1 MSDWTSLLPLFV
13 IGTGTGV
20 LATLLGVGG
29 GIVVV
34 PLLTQVY
41 GFEPALA
48 AGTSICCVFLN
59 CLSGSAVYLRQ
70 RRVDVPLG
78 LAFAAA
84 TLPGAALGVWLV
96 QRVQSATFD
105 LLFGALMA
113 LVGVLMF
120 GKRPGGAGTDGGNP
134 APLLR
139 AGRERTL
146 TDAGGRA
153 FAYRVSWTLGTA
165 VSAAVGVL
173 AAFFGVGGGLI
184 HVPFL
189 HRVFGMAIHAAT
201 ATSLFILTFTSLGS
215 AAGQMA
221 LGQVRY
227 DFVLA
232 IGAGLVLG
240 AQLGARLA
248 PKTKPRVL
256 VALVAVA
263 LAGVGGRL
271 IWKGLT
277 G

>member
-1 MSDWTSLLPLFV
+1 MSDGTALLPLFAV
-13 IGTGTGV
+13 GAGTGV
-20 LATLLGVGG
+20 LATLLGIGG
-29 GIVVV
+29 GVVVV
-34 PLLTQVY
+34 PVLTQIY
-41 GFEPALA
+41 GFPPALA

-59 CLSGSAVYLRQ
+59 CVSGSAVYLRQ
-70 RRVDVPLG
+70 RRIDIPLG
-78 LAFAAA
+78 LAFGAA

-113 LVGVLMF
+113 AVGALLVA
-120 GKRPGGAGTDGGNP
+120 KRPGGPGTDRDAP
-134 APLLR
+134 EPLLR
-139 AGRERTL
+139 TGRARSI
-146 TDAGGRA
+146 TDAGGRT
-153 FAYRVSWTLGTA
+153 FAYRVSWALGLA
-165 VSAAVGVL
+165 MSAAAGVL
-173 AAFFGVGGGLI
+173 AAFFGVGGGFL

-221 LGQVRY
+221 LRQARY
-227 DFVLA
+227 DYVAA

-248 PKTKPRVL
+248 PRAKPRVL
-256 VALVAVA
+256 AALVAVA
-263 LAGVGGRL
+263 LAGVGARM
-271 IWKGLT
+271 IWRGIT

>member
-1 MSDWTSLLPLFV
+1 MIDLSSLLPLFA
-13 IGTGTGV
+13 IGAGTGV

-34 PLLTQVY
+34 PVLTQVC
-41 GFEPALA
+41 GFSPALA

-84 TLPGAALGVWLV
+84 TLPGVALGVWLV
-96 QRVQSATFD
+96 QRVQIATFD

-113 LVGVLMF
+113 VVGVLMF
-120 GKRPGGAGTDGGNP
+120 GKRPGGGAGEAQDP
-134 APLLR
+134 PPLLR
-139 AGRERTL
+139 GGRERSL
-146 TDAGGRA
+146 TDAGGRT
-153 FAYRVSWTLGTA
+153 FAYRVSWALGTA

-227 DFVLA
+227 DYVIA

-240 AQLGARLA
+240 AQAGARMA

-263 LAGVGGRL
+263 LAGVGMRL
-271 IWKGLT
+271 IWRGLA

>member
-1 MSDWTSLLPLFV
+1 MIDLTALLPLFV
-13 IGTGTGV
+13 IGAGTGV

-34 PLLTQVY
+34 PVLTQAY
-41 GFEPALA
+41 GFPPALA

-59 CLSGSAVYLRQ
+59 CLSGSLVYLRQ

-84 TLPGAALGVWLV
+84 TLPGVALGVWLV
-96 QRVQSATFD
+96 QRVQIATFD

-113 LVGVLMF
+113 VVGVLMF
-120 GKRPGGAGTDGGNP
+120 GKRPGGGADAQDP
-134 APLLR
+134 PPLLR
-139 AGRERTL
+139 GGRERTL
-146 TDAGGRA
+146 TDTGGRT
-153 FAYRVSWTLGTA
+153 FAYRVSWALGTA

-221 LGQVRY
+221 LGKVRY
-227 DFVLA
+227 DVVAA
-232 IGAGLVLG
+232 IGFGLVLG
-240 AQLGARLA
+240 AQLGARMA

-256 VALVAVA
+256 VTLVAVA
-263 LAGVGGRL
+263 LAGVGIRL
-271 IWKGLT
+271 IWRGLA

>member
-1 MSDWTSLLPLFV
+1 VNW
-13 IGTGTGV
+13 
-20 LATLLGVGG
+20 A
-29 GIVVV
+29 
-34 PLLTQVY
+34 
-41 GFEPALA
+41 
-48 AGTSICCVFLN
+48 
-59 CLSGSAVYLRQ
+59 
-70 RRVDVPLG
+70 
-78 LAFAAA
+78 
-84 TLPGAALGVWLV
+84 
-96 QRVQSATFD
+96 
-105 LLFGALMA
+105 
-113 LVGVLMF
+113 
-120 GKRPGGAGTDGGNP
+120 
-134 APLLR
+134 
-139 AGRERTL
+139 
-146 TDAGGRA
+146 
-153 FAYRVSWTLGTA
+153 LGTA

-227 DFVLA
+227 GHVVA

-240 AQLGARLA
+240 AQLGARMA

-263 LAGVGGRL
+263 LAGVGIRL
-271 IWKGLT
+271 IYRGMA